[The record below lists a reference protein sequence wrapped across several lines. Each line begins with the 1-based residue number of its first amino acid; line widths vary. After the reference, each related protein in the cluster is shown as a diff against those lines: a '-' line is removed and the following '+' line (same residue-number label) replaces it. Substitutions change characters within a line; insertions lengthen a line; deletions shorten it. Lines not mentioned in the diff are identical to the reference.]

1 MSDSPLPHPPPPC
14 GGFRLTKFKKIAGS
28 LMGCNA
34 HLLIKSRAVF
44 KLWASHQN
52 LVSTEGKD
60 DNIVTQI
67 RNEWTIGVSLS

>member
-1 MSDSPLPHPPPPC
+1 
-14 GGFRLTKFKKIAGS
+14 
-28 LMGCNA
+28 MGCNA

-60 DNIVTQI
+60 DNLVTQI

>member
-1 MSDSPLPHPPPPC
+1 MSDIPPSPPPVVAS
-14 GGFRLTKFKKIAGS
+14 RRRIKKIAGS

-34 HLLIKSRAVF
+34 HLLVKSRAVF

>member
-1 MSDSPLPHPPPPC
+1 
-14 GGFRLTKFKKIAGS
+14 
-28 LMGCNA
+28 MGYNA
-34 HLLIKSRAVF
+34 HLLVKSRAVF

-60 DNIVTQI
+60 DIVTQI

>member
-1 MSDSPLPHPPPPC
+1 MHADSWALKAKKL
-14 GGFRLTKFKKIAGS
+14 GFR
-28 LMGCNA
+28 
-34 HLLIKSRAVF
+34 SRAVF

>member
-1 MSDSPLPHPPPPC
+1 
-14 GGFRLTKFKKIAGS
+14 
-28 LMGCNA
+28 MGYNA
-34 HLLIKSRAVF
+34 HLLVKTRAVF